1 MTRLAVA
8 IALALILIACGSG
21 PEEVSRSAEREPP
34 KVMSFNRGLYETF
47 YSRFVAEGR
56 EDVVANCLAGVFSST
71 TLWHGEGVGHN
82 AGEQDPNQTP
92 EQFASYHPFLRA
104 SKDINCA
111 GPRTDWE
118 KFGKSI
124 EDEIWVDV
132 AGICTTNS
140 PEPSCDDSERHRVT
154 FVTARQAAHAYCFE
168 QTGSSSCGHPEEVGR
183 CLASR
188 YAHEYMLVPP
198 PGDDFT
204 YSGSCDDIPLALD

>member
-1 MTRLAVA
+1 VGRTTEKE
-8 IALALILIACGSG
+8 SSK
-21 PEEVSRSAEREPP
+21 EVS
-34 KVMSFNRGLYETF
+34 FNNELYESF
-47 YSRFVAEGR
+47 YSRFIAEGR

-82 AGEQDPNQTP
+82 AGEQDPDQTP

-104 SKDINCA
+104 SKDFNCA

-118 KFGKSI
+118 KFGRSI

-132 AGICTTNS
+132 AGICATNS
-140 PEPSCDDSERHRVT
+140 PDPSCDQTERHRVT

-168 QTGSSSCGHPEEVGR
+168 QTGSSSCGHSAAVGR

-188 YAHEYMLVPP
+188 YAEEYMLVPS
-198 PGDDFT
+198 PGDDFS
-204 YSGSCDDIPLALD
+204 YGGECADISLALD

>member
-1 MTRLAVA
+1 LT
-8 IALALILIACGSG
+8 ACGSS
-21 PEEVSRSAEREPP
+21 PEEVRRTAEVDPP
-34 KVMSFNRGLYETF
+34 KDVSFNSDLYETF

-71 TLWHGEGVGHN
+71 ALWHGEEVGHN

-104 SKDINCA
+104 SKNINCA

-118 KFGKSI
+118 KFGKSVG
-124 EDEIWVDV
+124 DEIWVDV
-132 AGICTTNS
+132 AGICATNS
-140 PEPSCDDSERHRVT
+140 PEPSCDASERHRVT

-168 QTGSSSCGHPEEVGR
+168 QTGSSSCGHSGEVGR

-198 PGDDFT
+198 PGDDFS
-204 YSGSCDDIPLALD
+204 YGGDCAGISLKLG